1 MKKNDFYQGL
11 NDIMET
17 VGSGTDENTNLK
29 ELDQYDS
36 LSILGIIAFVD
47 EKFNKKLTAENFKSI
62 VTVRNLM
69 QIIGEENFE

>member
-11 NDIMET
+11 SDILET
-17 VGSGTDENTNLK
+17 VGLRLDGNTILK

-47 EKFNKKLTAENFKSI
+47 EKFKKKLTAENFKA
-62 VTVRNLM
+62 VTTVQSLM
-69 QIIGEENFE
+69 QMIGEENFE